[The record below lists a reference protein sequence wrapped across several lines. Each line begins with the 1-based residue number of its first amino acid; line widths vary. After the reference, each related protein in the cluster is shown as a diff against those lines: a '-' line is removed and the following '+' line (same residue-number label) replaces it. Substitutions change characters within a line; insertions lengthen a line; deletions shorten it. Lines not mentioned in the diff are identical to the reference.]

1 MIKAVFFDL
10 FFTLIDPI
18 CFDENNEYDVINI
31 TPEEWETYAED
42 IKLYTDRALG
52 NVKSGIEILDKIAEI
67 IPIPIT
73 VNEKNE
79 ILIRRENRMRN
90 ALISVKDEI
99 INTLIILKDMNLK
112 IGLISNADII
122 DKKYWNESPLAQYF
136 DVVIFSCDVG
146 LLKTRY

>member
-1 MIKAVFFDL
+1 
-10 FFTLIDPI
+10 
-18 CFDENNEYDVINI
+18 
-31 TPEEWETYAED
+31 ETYAED